1 MKKVRLFLIMG
12 VTVLLGFTAC
22 EESENL
28 SVESLEGIYEGTLTS
43 DNSLKSTANFSG
55 EIQKATAEVTDL
67 GDGQIEVHCYSE
79 TMDTTFVLNH
89 YEHNDSVMVC
99 LNGEAFEEMYG
110 HMMGHGGNMGNGN
123 SGGMMGGMNNGSSEW
138 MNHMNNEHE
147 EGDEHFGGFNM
158 SNRTF
163 GYTIKSED
171 GDYHFQGTKIEMDI

>member
-1 MKKVRLFLIMG
+1 
-12 VTVLLGFTAC
+12 
-22 EESENL
+22 
-28 SVESLEGIYEGTLTS
+28 
-43 DNSLKSTANFSG
+43 
-55 EIQKATAEVTDL
+55 
-67 GDGQIEVHCYSE
+67 
-79 TMDTTFVLNH
+79 
-89 YEHNDSVMVC
+89 
-99 LNGEAFEEMYG
+99 
-110 HMMGHGGNMGNGN
+110 MGNGN